1 MRAGW
6 KSVSSRLFTRLA
18 VAFGGALLV
27 SFGLATINS
36 VLPLRHTIR
45 QEAFDDL
52 HDSAAILL
60 ARVEGYLGQRCADL
74 RTMSALLDDARLD
87 AAFGGR
93 LGRAQDASE
102 APWLLLAAVDEGG
115 RPLALSRPG
124 TRSGSLITSTA
135 ALPAPAGC
143 AVALRPEGRPIV
155 VLETPLGE
163 PGRRHRLHGVL
174 DWAPIE
180 SMVRAARVERNGPD
194 SSAFLVLRDRVSGA
208 LLAGSW
214 SNLALLER
222 GTVASDAEELGPR
235 QIFLPDGRE
244 YLVADAESAET
255 SAGAPSLRVTAVRD
269 QSAALGK
276 PDHRAG
282 VLVLAAIVGLILATT
297 LAYLISGDLVERIDG
312 LGEAARRLASGDH
325 AHRYAAAEEGRADEI
340 AQLERTFAAMSE
352 SIQRERAS
360 LEEAVARRTRELE
373 QKNAA
378 LDHALRESRDGTRA
392 KSEFLANVSHEIRT
406 PLNGIIGMTA
416 LALDSELPPETRSH
430 LTLVK
435 RSADGLLS
443 LINDLLDF
451 SSIEAARMR
460 LEPIPFYL
468 RPCVEEV
475 VRTMAPRA
483 EEKGLDL
490 GVRVADAIAD
500 DLVGDPGRLRQV
512 LVHLMGNAVKFTERG
527 RVDLEVEPVREAPGE
542 TTLRFTVRDTGIGID
557 RGKQALILEPFT
569 QADGSS
575 TRRHGGV
582 GLGLTIASELVTL
595 MHGRITLESEPMHG
609 SVFAFTATFGR
620 PRPAEQ
626 PSAPVS
632 LAGVRALVV
641 DDDPVN
647 RRLLEARLGSWG
659 MRPQCARDADEAM
672 TLLHSAAG
680 SGDLYQVALID
691 RRMPRQDGFAL
702 AARIR
707 QDTRLAALPILLLSS
722 DGERGDA
729 LRCRSIGIAA
739 YLIKPVKDA
748 DLKEALIAILG
759 SPARAAERLV
769 TRHALQEGRP
779 RPPALE
785 SAPPDSERRPAREST
800 ARAVAAAKREDGPAI
815 DPVDLLGRVE
825 GDRLLLADL
834 VRAFLTTAPQQ
845 LRAIDAA
852 LERGEGSAI
861 VRAANTLRGSI
872 GTFGSLP
879 AVQVLGR
886 LEVLG
891 GLGDLAAARQVR
903 SDLEREMDR
912 LVRALEPFAAEN
924 DTCAS

>member
-1 MRAGW
+1 MHTVW
-6 KSVSSRLFTRLA
+6 KSASSRLFTRLA

-27 SFGLATINS
+27 SFGLAAVNS
-36 VLPLRHTIR
+36 VGTPGQTSR
-45 QEAFDDL
+45 QEAHDDL
-52 HDSAAILL
+52 RDAATTLL
-60 ARVEGYLGQRCADL
+60 ARVENDLARRCTDL
-74 RTMSALLDDARLD
+74 RTMSALLADASVDAGFGPRL
-87 AAFGGR
+87 A
-93 LGRAQDASE
+93 RAQEASQ
-102 APWLLLAAVDEGG
+102 APWLLLAAADESG
-115 RPLALSRPG
+115 RPLALSRAG
-124 TRSGSLITSTA
+124 TFSGNLVA
-135 ALPAPAGC
+135 AAAAMPPPAGC
-143 AVALRPEGRPIV
+143 AFSIRPDGRPFV
-155 VLETPLGE
+155 LLETALGE
-163 PGRRHRLHGVL
+163 PGRRQRLLGLL

-180 SMVRAARVERNGPD
+180 AMVRTTRVEGIRPD
-194 SSAFLVLRDRVSGA
+194 SGAFLLRDGVTGA
-208 LLAGSW
+208 LLASSW
-214 SNLALLER
+214 SNLAAFEQ
-222 GTVASDAEELGPR
+222 AAEPPDDAGHPPR
-235 QIFLPDGRE
+235 QVVLPDGRE
-244 YLVADAESAET
+244 YLVAEAKSPEA
-255 SAGAPSLRVTAVRD
+255 SAGLPGLRVTAVLD
-269 QSAALGK
+269 GSAAPRK
-276 PDHRAG
+276 PDRRAG
-282 VLVLAAIVGLILATT
+282 VLAFAAIVGLILATT
-297 LAYLISGDLVERIDG
+297 LSYLISDDLVERIAG
-312 LGEAARRLASGDH
+312 LGEAARRLASGDRG
-325 AHRYAAAEEGRADEI
+325 HRFAASEDGREDEV
-340 AQLERTFAAMSE
+340 ATLEREFASMSE

-378 LDHALRESRDGTRA
+378 LDHALRESRAGTRT

-416 LALDSELPPETRSH
+416 LALDAELPPETRSH
-430 LTLVK
+430 LSLVK
-435 RSADGLLS
+435 RSADGLLA
-443 LINDLLDF
+443 LLNDLLDF
-451 SSIEAARMR
+451 STIEASRMR

-490 GVRVADAIAD
+490 GVRIAEGIPD
-500 DLVGDPGRLRQV
+500 DLVGDPGRLRQI
-512 LVHLMGNAVKFTERG
+512 LVHLLGNAVKFTERG
-527 RVDLEVEPVREAPGE
+527 RVDLEVEPVRDVPGE
-542 TTLRFTVRDTGIGID
+542 ATLRFTVRDTGIGID
-557 RGKQALILEPFT
+557 RGKQAVILEPFT

-595 MHGRITLESEPMHG
+595 MHGRITLDSEPGRG
-609 SVFAFTATFGR
+609 SDFAFTATFGR

-626 PSAPVS
+626 PSPDAPVS
-632 LAGVRALVV
+632 LTGVRALVV

-647 RRLLEARLGSWG
+647 RRLLEARLASWG
-659 MRPQCARDADEAM
+659 MRPQCAPDAEEAM
-672 TLLHSAAG
+672 ALLHGAAG
-680 SGDLYQVALID
+680 SGDLYQVALVD

-707 QDTRLAALPILLLSS
+707 QDARLSALPILLLSS

-739 YLIKPVKDA
+739 YLIKPVKDS
-748 DLKEALIAILG
+748 DLKEALTAILR
-759 SPARAAERLV
+759 SPGAAAERLV

-785 SAPPDSERRPAREST
+785 SVPDAERRDLPSRPS
-800 ARAVAAAKREDGPAI
+800 RPAAAKREDGPPI

-825 GDRLLLADL
+825 GDRLLLSDL

-852 LERGEGSAI
+852 LDRGEGSAI

-903 SDLEREMDR
+903 SELEREMDR
-912 LVRALEPFAAEN
+912 LVRALEPFATEN
-924 DTCAS
+924 DACAS

>member
-1 MRAGW
+1 M
-6 KSVSSRLFTRLA
+6 
-18 VAFGGALLV
+18 AFGGALLV
-27 SFGLATINS
+27 SIGLAALNS
-36 VLPLRHTIR
+36 VLPLRQTIR
-45 QEAFDDL
+45 QEALDDL
-52 HDSAAILL
+52 HDSATILL
-60 ARVEGYLGQRCADL
+60 ERVEGYLGQRCADM
-74 RTMSALLDDARLD
+74 RSMAALLADARVD
-87 AAFGGR
+87 AELGAR
-93 LGRAQDASE
+93 LGRAQE
-102 APWLLLAAVDEGG
+102 AWDVPWLLLAAVDEHG

-124 TRSGSLITSTA
+124 TTFGSLLGPATA
-135 ALPAPAGC
+135 LSDPTAC
-143 AVALRPEGRPIV
+143 SIVVRPEGRPL
-155 VLETPLGE
+155 VLVEAVLGD
-163 PGRRHRLHGVL
+163 PARQHRLRGLL

-180 SMVRAARVERNGPD
+180 AMVRGAGVERAGPD
-194 SSAFLVLRDRVSGA
+194 SSAFLVLRDGVTGA

-214 SNLALLER
+214 SHLAALQGSAEPAP
-222 GTVASDAEELGPR
+222 GSDGEPR
-235 QIFLPDGRE
+235 HVPLPDGRE
-244 YLVADAESAET
+244 FLVAH
-255 SAGAPSLRVTAVRD
+255 AGPSGTAPGIPPLRVTAVRD
-269 QSAALGK
+269 PSIALAK
-276 PDHRAG
+276 PDHRVG
-282 VLVLAAIVGLILATT
+282 VLALAALVGLVLAAT
-297 LAYLISGDLVERIDG
+297 LAYLIAGDLVERIER
-312 LGEAARRLASGDH
+312 LGDAARRLAAGDRG
-325 AHRYAAAEEGRADEI
+325 APDLAAGDDGREDEVGI
-340 AQLERTFAAMSE
+340 LARDFAAMSR

-360 LEEAVARRTRELE
+360 LEDAVARRTRELE

-378 LDHALRESRDGTRA
+378 LDHALSESRAGTRA

-406 PLNGIIGMTA
+406 PLNGILGMTA
-416 LALDSELPPETRSH
+416 LALDADLPPEARSH

-443 LINDLLDF
+443 LVNDLLDF
-451 SSIEAARMR
+451 SRIESSHMR

-490 GVRVADAIAD
+490 GVRIDERIAD

-512 LVHLMGNAVKFTERG
+512 LVHLLGNALKFTERG
-527 RVDLEVEPVREAPGE
+527 RVDLDVEPLREAPGE
-542 TTLRFTVRDTGIGID
+542 TTLRFTIRDTGIGID
-557 RGKQALILEPFT
+557 REKQALILEPFT

-595 MHGRITLESEPMHG
+595 MHGRITVESEPGRG
-609 SVFAFTATFGR
+609 SAFTFHVTFGR
-620 PRPAEQ
+620 PRPQAQ
-626 PSAPVS
+626 PSPGQPAPLVR
-632 LAGVRALVV
+632 VRALVV

-647 RRLLEARLGSWG
+647 RRLLEARLVSWG
-659 MRPQCARDADEAM
+659 MRPQCARDAEEAM
-672 TLLHSAAG
+672 ALLQSAAG
-680 SGDLYQVALID
+680 SGDLYQVALVD

-702 AARIR
+702 AARIK
-707 QDTRLAALPILLLSS
+707 QDVRLATLPILLLSS

-748 DLKEALIAILG
+748 DLKDALTTVLG
-759 SPARAAERLV
+759 ASGAAVDRLV
-769 TRHALQEGRP
+769 TRHALYEGRP

-785 SAPPDSERRPAREST
+785 AAAEDGDAAAPSAPRPVPARDEP
-800 ARAVAAAKREDGPAI
+800 PAI
-815 DPVDLLGRVE
+815 DPVDLIGRVE
-825 GDRLLLADL
+825 GDRLLLSDL
-834 VRAFLTTAPQQ
+834 VRAFLTTAPLQ

-872 GTFGSLP
+872 GTFGALP

-891 GLGDLAAARQVR
+891 GLGDLASARQVR

-912 LVRALEPFAAEN
+912 LVRALRPFATEN
-924 DTCAS
+924 NECAS